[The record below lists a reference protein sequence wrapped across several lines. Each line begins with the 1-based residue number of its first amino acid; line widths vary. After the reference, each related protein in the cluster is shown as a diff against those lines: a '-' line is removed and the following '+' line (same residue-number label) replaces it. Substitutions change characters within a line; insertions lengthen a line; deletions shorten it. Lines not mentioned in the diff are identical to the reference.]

1 MYQAFIQKSAK
12 KVAKIPPYY
21 SHFAGCSRVF
31 TYVHILSEGC
41 FPNFSSCCKCRV
53 HTVKLDKNQG
63 LFQNFPGQN
72 YYFSRTV
79 LLLLRVI
86 LKQYRLIG
94 KAANTI
100 LLYNFKYK
108 KKFSPEI
115 FTDLCKRLYDFPK
128 KGNSKTFKQPNQ
140 KYCFPRISRP

>member
-1 MYQAFIQKSAK
+1 MKQIK
-12 KVAKIPPYY
+12 KYVSGVYSKASEKGRENTPPPYY

-79 LLLLRVI
+79 LLLILIVI

-100 LLYNFKYK
+100 LC
-108 KKFSPEI
+108 I
-115 FTDLCKRLYDFPK
+115 
-128 KGNSKTFKQPNQ
+128 
-140 KYCFPRISRP
+140 ISNTK